1 MPSSRLEM
9 LKQEESMNN
18 LKKGIIQA
26 KMQGVTKLIV
36 YITGI
41 SQSSEELE
49 SLNATIKLG

>member
-1 MPSSRLEM
+1 M